1 MKNAGIIIKKEL
13 NRVFGD
19 KKLIFS
25 LFLLPAVMV
34 IGIYSLIGQLAGS
47 MSKDIETHIPV
58 VYLQN
63 APADFST
70 ILDQRGYREMADI
83 RELASDASEASIQE
97 IKDGIL
103 DGSIEL
109 MVSFDPQF
117 SEKVAAYQSQGDAI
131 PDVTVYY
138 NTTGNYS
145 TAARS
150 TFGNVVMSAYQTLLL
165 QNRLGNLEM
174 LNVYTEQEVIIV
186 NEDKASGQY
195 LSTMLP
201 YLITFLLFASAMS
214 LCVDAIAGEKER
226 GTMASL
232 LLTPIKRSNL
242 VFGKLVSL
250 SILSSISA
258 LVYAVSIIVAMPM
271 MMNSVGEAGAATG
284 MGVTLSVFQIAS
296 MILILVT
303 LVYLYVALIS
313 LVSVIAKTVKEAS
326 TYVTPLYIIVL
337 LAGMITMF
345 QGGTDRSDFLHAIP
359 VYGSALSI
367 QNIMTN
373 ELTALQLGYS
383 LCGNLLLALILTLA
397 VTKAFN
403 SEKIMF
409 NA

>member
-70 ILDQRGYREMADI
+70 ILDQTGYREMADI

-383 LCGNLLLALILTLA
+383 LCGNSTILA
-397 VTKAFN
+397 
-403 SEKIMF
+403 
-409 NA
+409 

>member
-1 MKNAGIIIKKEL
+1 
-13 NRVFGD
+13 
-19 KKLIFS
+19 
-25 LFLLPAVMV
+25 
-34 IGIYSLIGQLAGS
+34 
-47 MSKDIETHIPV
+47 
-58 VYLQN
+58 
-63 APADFST
+63 
-70 ILDQRGYREMADI
+70 
-83 RELASDASEASIQE
+83 
-97 IKDGIL
+97 
-103 DGSIEL
+103 
-109 MVSFDPQF
+109 
-117 SEKVAAYQSQGDAI
+117 
-131 PDVTVYY
+131 
-138 NTTGNYS
+138 
-145 TAARS
+145 
-150 TFGNVVMSAYQTLLL
+150 
-165 QNRLGNLEM
+165 
-174 LNVYTEQEVIIV
+174 
-186 NEDKASGQY
+186 
-195 LSTMLP
+195 
-201 YLITFLLFASAMS
+201 
-214 LCVDAIAGEKER
+214 
-226 GTMASL
+226 
-232 LLTPIKRSNL
+232 
-242 VFGKLVSL
+242 
-250 SILSSISA
+250 
-258 LVYAVSIIVAMPM
+258 M